1 MWSRER
7 VVTGWAQL
15 WNLPNMLTLLRIL
28 MIPFFWYL
36 LMYDDGENAA
46 TRVAATVVFV
56 LAAITDWLDGW
67 LARKQGLVT
76 TFGKIAD
83 PLADK
88 ALTGVA
94 LIGLSV
100 LDELWWWVTILIISR
115 EVGVTVIR
123 FVVLKH
129 GVIPAS
135 RGGKAKTLFQM
146 VGITLFL
153 LPITPDDDAAAGGSA
168 TWSWRSPCI
177 LTALT
182 GFDYISKAYWTRSDS
197 KSDKAARKAAA
208 AAPRSGAAATS
219 VGRPAAA
226 TGRRGRSAAA
236 GPSRDATTSRVGVGR
251 AADLIADLIA
261 DGATVATAE
270 SITGGRLVAALTS
283 VPGSSAVVRGAV
295 VAYADRREDLD
306 ARCGSGGARRSRGR
320 CRADVAEQMA
330 RGVRDRLGATYG
342 VATTGEAG
350 PDSGQRHGRSG
361 RCSSPSP
368 ARGGPRRRRLDAS
381 GDREQVQQA
390 AVEGALRLLAE
401 VAGCRAPCGGRV
413 DRRCGLGN
421 NGD

>member
-1 MWSRER
+1 MPGVAPEKPEMWSRER

-28 MIPFFWYL
+28 MIPLFWYL
-36 LMYDDGENAA
+36 LMYDGGGNATA
-46 TRVAATVVFV
+46 RVAATVVFV

-100 LDELWWWVTILIISR
+100 LGELWWWVTILIILR

-153 LPITPDDDAAAGGSA
+153 LPITPEMDLLWWIRIGVMAMAV
-168 TWSWRSPCI
+168 I
-177 LTALT
+177 LTTLT
-182 GFDYISKAYWTRSDS
+182 GFDYIHKAYWTRSDS

-208 AAPRSGAAATS
+208 AVSGVSGTGSASFGEPGMAKGDEDGPRQ
-219 VGRPAAA
+219 
-226 TGRRGRSAAA
+226 
-236 GPSRDATTSRVGVGR
+236 
-251 AADLIADLIA
+251 
-261 DGATVATAE
+261 
-270 SITGGRLVAALTS
+270 
-283 VPGSSAVVRGAV
+283 PGS
-295 VAYADRREDLD
+295 
-306 ARCGSGGARRSRGR
+306 
-320 CRADVAEQMA
+320 
-330 RGVRDRLGATYG
+330 
-342 VATTGEAG
+342 TT
-350 PDSGQRHGRSG
+350 
-361 RCSSPSP
+361 
-368 ARGGPRRRRLDAS
+368 
-381 GDREQVQQA
+381 
-390 AVEGALRLLAE
+390 
-401 VAGCRAPCGGRV
+401 
-413 DRRCGLGN
+413 
-421 NGD
+421 